1 MILNSRTKFALLVGL
16 LLTFNLIQLVGYAQ
30 EKETIVSPTDSG
42 SVFLELQSRGFF
54 QNYEYFNKIKEGT
67 TLPGVWLQPM
77 ISYRPTAGLNIRAGV
92 HLLNYSGR
100 DTLAKIQ
107 PLLSVSMKIRPG
119 IDVILGSFY
128 TLDRHRLEQPLL
140 REELLYTK
148 AVENGFQMKI
158 ERNKFWGDFWISWE
172 SFILPNDPFQERFL
186 AGISLQIPIFTI
198 NDFSVEIPFQQTFYH
213 RGGQNIAIDTTLL
226 TLYNLAAGIT
236 YRYKQYGLTIMDM
249 TFKDLSPQ
257 KQQPFEKGTALF
269 LKGFYNTKSVIVNFG
284 YWHGHNYMSAK
295 GEELFMSAIPE
306 TKTITYSTA
315 EVVFGKCTVL
325 REIKGI
331 GRLGFEAG
339 FFQNLALSGL
349 DYYYGL
355 TISLGQEFFLGKVR
369 ATPLPTK

>member
-1 MILNSRTKFALLVGL
+1 MILLSRAKLSVLAGL
-16 LLTFNLIQLVGYAQ
+16 FFFFNLIPFIGSAQ
-30 EKETIVSPTDSG
+30 EKEGGIPPSDSG

-77 ISYRPTAGLNIRAGV
+77 ISYRPTQGLNVRAGV

-107 PLLSVSMKIRPG
+107 PLLSVSMKLRPD
-119 IDVILGSFY
+119 IKVILGSFY
-128 TLDRHRLEQPLL
+128 TLDRHKLEQPLL
-140 REELLYTK
+140 KEELLYTK
-148 AVENGFQMKI
+148 AVENGVQMKI
-158 ERNKFWGDFWISWE
+158 EREKLWADFWISWE

-186 AGISLQIPIFTI
+186 AGISLQIPLFTT
-198 NDFSVEIPFQQTFYH
+198 NDFSLELPFQQTFYH

-226 TLYNLAAGIT
+226 TLYNLATGLT
-236 YRYKQYGLTIMDM
+236 CKYKQFGLTIMDM

-257 KQQPFEKGTALF
+257 KQQAFEKGSALF
-269 LKGFYNTKSVIVNFG
+269 VKGFYNTKGVTLNLG
-284 YWHGHNYMSAK
+284 YWHGHKFMSAK

-306 TKTITYSTA
+306 VNTITYPTI
-315 EVVFGKCTVL
+315 EVIFGKCTVL
-325 REIKGI
+325 REIKGV

-339 FFQNLALSGL
+339 VFQNLALHGL